1 MRKFQLIFGSAV
13 LALSMISTTSLP
25 MAAYGQAGTG
35 GEPGTARPRMHRML
49 GVEAPWISIALRH
62 QKELSLN
69 PDQVAN
75 LEKIRTLYRDQ
86 SAPIQEQ
93 LRATERDNR
102 VLQETPANLI
112 SQAQNRAGRKA
123 PLPTPLPACGGA
135 RNGKSIL
142 TAQQR
147 DQLKN
152 LVSSRHPGFKSR
164 KASPPSPSSLAKTK
178 ERFYP
183 RPPSPLSL
191 SPDNGGEGRVRE
203 SSRGAAAFHSL
214 CELPFP

>member
-1 MRKFQLIFGSAV
+1 MRKFQLLFGSAT

-35 GEPGTARPRMHRML
+35 EPGTARPRMHRML
-49 GVEAPWISIALRH
+49 GGVEAPWISIALRH

-69 PDQVAN
+69 PDQVTN

-93 LRATERDNR
+93 LRVTESEITG

-112 SQAQNRAGRKA
+112 QAKLKIEQAEKLRSQLRYLRAEA
-123 PLPTPLPACGGA
+123 LE
-135 RNGKSIL
+135 NGKSML

-147 DQLKN
+147 DQLKS
-152 LVSSRHPGFKSR
+152 LVSSRGPGFK
-164 KASPPSPSSLAKTK
+164 KPQGQPS
-178 ERFYP
+178 
-183 RPPSPLSL
+183 
-191 SPDNGGEGRVRE
+191 
-203 SSRGAAAFHSL
+203 
-214 CELPFP
+214 

>member
-1 MRKFQLIFGSAV
+1 MRKVRGFFLGSAA
-13 LALSMISTTSLP
+13 LALSMISASLIP
-25 MAAYGQAGTG
+25 MAAHGQANPDESGAG
-35 GEPGTARPRMHRML
+35 RPRMHRMF

-69 PDQVAN
+69 SDQVAN

-93 LRATERDNR
+93 LRATESEING

-112 SQAQNRAGRKA
+112 QAKLKIEQAEKLRSQLRYLRAEA
-123 PLPTPLPACGGA
+123 LE
-135 RNGKSIL
+135 NGKSIL

-152 LVSSRHPGFKSR
+152 LVASRPGFK
-164 KASPPSPSSLAKTK
+164 KPQGQPS
-178 ERFYP
+178 
-183 RPPSPLSL
+183 
-191 SPDNGGEGRVRE
+191 
-203 SSRGAAAFHSL
+203 
-214 CELPFP
+214 

>member
-1 MRKFQLIFGSAV
+1 MRKIQVFLSGAA

-35 GEPGTARPRMHRML
+35 EPGPARPRMHRML

-62 QKELSLN
+62 QKELSLSS
-69 PDQVAN
+69 DQVAN

-86 SAPIQEQ
+86 STPIQEQ
-93 LRATERDNR
+93 LRAAESEING

-112 SQAQNRAGRKA
+112 QAKLKIEQAEKLRSQLRYLRAEA
-123 PLPTPLPACGGA
+123 LE
-135 RNGKSIL
+135 NGKSVL

-152 LVSSRHPGFKSR
+152 LVSSRHPGLK
-164 KASPPSPSSLAKTK
+164 KPQGQPS
-178 ERFYP
+178 
-183 RPPSPLSL
+183 
-191 SPDNGGEGRVRE
+191 
-203 SSRGAAAFHSL
+203 
-214 CELPFP
+214 

>member
-1 MRKFQLIFGSAV
+1 MKKFQLLFGSAT

-25 MAAYGQAGTG
+25 IAAYGQAGT

-69 PDQVAN
+69 PDQVTN

-93 LRATERDNR
+93 LRATESEITG

-112 SQAQNRAGRKA
+112 QAKLKIEQAEKLRSQLRYLRAEA
-123 PLPTPLPACGGA
+123 LE
-135 RNGKSIL
+135 NGKSML

-147 DQLKN
+147 DQLKS
-152 LVSSRHPGFKSR
+152 LVASRGPGFK
-164 KASPPSPSSLAKTK
+164 KPQGQPS
-178 ERFYP
+178 
-183 RPPSPLSL
+183 
-191 SPDNGGEGRVRE
+191 
-203 SSRGAAAFHSL
+203 
-214 CELPFP
+214 

>member
-1 MRKFQLIFGSAV
+1 MRKFQLIFGSAA

-25 MAAYGQAGTG
+25 IAAHGQTGT

-75 LEKIRTLYRDQ
+75 LEKIRSLYRDQ

-93 LRATERDNR
+93 LRVTESEITG

-112 SQAQNRAGRKA
+112 QAKLKIEQAEKLRSQLRYLRAEA
-123 PLPTPLPACGGA
+123 LE
-135 RNGKSIL
+135 NGKSML

-152 LVSSRHPGFKSR
+152 LVSSRHPSFK
-164 KASPPSPSSLAKTK
+164 KPQGQPS
-178 ERFYP
+178 
-183 RPPSPLSL
+183 
-191 SPDNGGEGRVRE
+191 
-203 SSRGAAAFHSL
+203 
-214 CELPFP
+214 